1 MVPSP
6 ACRRVLQIAGA
17 VALAS
22 APTVANDGPPVTGPL
37 PDFAGSKADQIRVVR
52 CLKASVSNSGMD
64 EGELPIANSRRPIA
78 SSQCRGPDFHLRR
91 AIL

>member
-1 MVPSP
+1 
-6 ACRRVLQIAGA
+6 L
-17 VALAS
+17 
-22 APTVANDGPPVTGPL
+22 ANDGPPVTGSL

-64 EGELPIANSRRPIA
+64 EGELPIAKSRRPIA

-91 AIL
+91 ATYNCIRIGSMSEVWKRHVVLSLR